1 MEPDGRLAHRWTPA
15 VKLALMVLDKSL
27 VNQASPPPSG
37 FLDRLAA
44 AFAVL
49 ARYAGCSFVHHPLP
63 EVREVGNE
71 WRVNA

>member
-1 MEPDGRLAHRWTPA
+1 
-15 VKLALMVLDKSL
+15 VLDKPL
-27 VNQASPPPSG
+27 VNQASPTPSG
-37 FLDRLAA
+37 FLDRVAT

-71 WRVNA
+71 WRVSA